1 MGSQSVINCPTV
13 ILQLVL
19 KEPGQGRPTDT
30 MHAIQGA
37 MAVRRERRKRDDR
50 RRMSGGR
57 NGAEAEHKGREPA
70 AAAAGAT
77 ATATGADLSAGP
89 PPDMPLKVTLKGGQ
103 SEEGRAAATPAAAA
117 ADGSSSSVT
126 AFHLGVVFIL
136 IAFLLLFSGLISRS
150 RSERA
155 LDSDW
160 STLIGVGIAL
170 LLIGLFMVMV
180 NRILTEREEEELA
193 KYVHH
198 RLARTRSGHA
208 LALRET
214 ESGEEDILAAH
225 LQQHRHRHRHLSSG
239 DFWNGPGIGRR
250 GSTRSVSAAG
260 APTVV
265 LNGKVLPAVTITRE
279 AAPPPSPGGMRRH
292 GGSRASLR
300 EYNGGRRP
308 SRAAEECERLLP
320 REREEAKRRLSNP
333 NVLPSSSAS
342 ASRSSPRRASKRRKS
357 SAAPIIVCSPPS
369 PSISPSPSGIKS

>member
-1 MGSQSVINCPTV
+1 
-13 ILQLVL
+13 
-19 KEPGQGRPTDT
+19 

-50 RRMSGGR
+50 RRMSSVR
-57 NGAEAEHKGREPA
+57 NGAEGEAEHNGGESA
-70 AAAAGAT
+70 IGAT
-77 ATATGADLSAGP
+77 DVTLN
-89 PPDMPLKVTLKGGQ
+89 VTLKGSQ
-103 SEEGRAAATPAAAA
+103 NKEERAAA
-117 ADGSSSSVT
+117 ADSSSSSVT

-150 RSERA
+150 RSGQA

-170 LLIGLFMVMV
+170 LLVGLFMVMV

-214 ESGEEDILAAH
+214 EIGEEEALAVH
-225 LQQHRHRHRHLSSG
+225 LQQHRHRRRRHLSSG

-250 GSTRSVSAAG
+250 GSTRSVSAGAG
-260 APTVV
+260 AGAGGGPVAV
-265 LNGKVLPAVTITRE
+265 LNGKVLPAVTVTRE
-279 AAPPPSPGGMRRH
+279 ASPAMGAGMRRH

-300 EYNGGRRP
+300 ECYNGRRS
-308 SRAAEECERLLP
+308 SRATEESEKLLP
-320 REREEAKRRLSNP
+320 REETKRRLSNP
-333 NVLPSSSAS
+333 NVLAP
-342 ASRSSPRRASKRRKS
+342 SSPRRSSKRRKN

-369 PSISPSPSGIKS
+369 PSTSPSPSGAKS